1 VLEISFRSIVRK
13 SNQSYAVEGFGM
25 ADIASVSRRDLAQR
39 RQKLRRR
46 RRIKI
51 IQTIWQTIAVSALAS
66 SLLWV
71 TVQPAWVIKTN
82 KDVEVSGNQLL
93 KDEFVREHLELPYP
107 RSLWRIEPS
116 KIATSLEKMPAIAH
130 ANVTRRLFPPGL
142 IVEVKERIPIAVAQ
156 KSDFSA
162 NGTKKTTVGLIDIT
176 GILMP
181 IEAYQS
187 VHSNFKLPTLKII
200 GSVEQYRGF
209 WTQLYQTLSQS
220 SLKVSEIDCQD
231 PTNTIL
237 KTELGKVHLGAIGP
251 QLPQQ
256 IKVLIQMRDLPRQV
270 NTNQI
275 EYIDLKNPESP
286 FLQFPDSTKA
296 PKRRLSP

>member
-1 VLEISFRSIVRK
+1 
-13 SNQSYAVEGFGM
+13 M
-25 ADIASVSRRDLAQR
+25 ADIASVSRTDLAQR
-39 RQKLRRR
+39 RKKLRQR

-51 IQTIWQTIAVSALAS
+51 IQRIWQTIAVSALAS

-71 TVQPAWVIKTN
+71 TVQPTWVIKTN
-82 KDVEVSGNQLL
+82 KDIEISGNQLL
-93 KDEFVREHLELPYP
+93 KDEFVREHLLLPYP
-107 RSLWRIEPS
+107 QSLWRIEPS

-142 IVEVKERIPIAVAQ
+142 IVEVKERIPVAIAL
-156 KSDFSA
+156 KSDKNA
-162 NGTKKTTVGLIDIT
+162 DATKKTILGLIDTT

-187 VHSNFKLPTLKII
+187 AHANLKLPTLKII

-231 PTNTIL
+231 PTNIIL
-237 KTELGKVHLGAIGP
+237 KTELGKVYLGAISP
-251 QLPQQ
+251 QLPEQ
-256 IKVLIQMRDLPRQV
+256 IKVLTQMRHLPARV

-275 EYIDLKNPESP
+275 EYIDLKNPGAP
-286 FLQFPDSTKA
+286 FLQISGSTNELKV
-296 PKRRLSP
+296 RRLSP

>member
-1 VLEISFRSIVRK
+1 
-13 SNQSYAVEGFGM
+13 M
-25 ADIASVSRRDLAQR
+25 ADIASVSRKDLAQR
-39 RQKLRRR
+39 RHKLRRR

-51 IQTIWQTIAVSALAS
+51 IQTIWQTIAVTGLAS

-71 TVQPAWVIKTN
+71 AVQPAWVIKTN
-82 KDVEVSGNQLL
+82 KDVEISGNRLL
-93 KDEFVREHLELPYP
+93 KNEFLSDHLDLPYP
-107 RSLWRIEPS
+107 QSLWRIEPS

-142 IVEVKERIPIAVAQ
+142 IVEVKERIPVAVAQ
-156 KSDFSA
+156 QSDKNA
-162 NGTKKTTVGLIDIT
+162 DGTKKTTVGLIDIT

-181 IEAYQS
+181 MEAYR
-187 VHSNFKLPTLKII
+187 VDTNVKLPTLKII

-231 PTNTIL
+231 PTNIIL
-237 KTELGKVHLGAIGP
+237 KTELGKVHLGAISP
-251 QLPQQ
+251 QLPEQ
-256 IKVLIQMRDLPRQV
+256 IKVLTQMRHLPAQV

-286 FLQFPDSTKA
+286 FLQVRNSTNI
-296 PKRRLSP
+296 PINRRLSP